1 MHLTETQINDY
12 ADGIVSDDVA
22 AHIAACAECAADV
35 GRMRALLQD
44 MAALPLSIAPERDL
58 RAGIWQQIDASTE
71 VDEVARK
78 RTQSPM
84 RSPRGTLW
92 AARYRLAAAA
102 VLLIAV
108 SSIVTFMLV
117 ERNTPQVGGEF
128 TNTVLLASDAH
139 ALEREYSDELQE
151 LQTIVRNSRG
161 TLAPETTKILEDN
174 LKIIDNAIGEARAAL
189 QADPNSGM
197 LVEMLR
203 SAYQKKLELLR
214 QAAKSSA
221 T

>member
-12 ADGIVSDDVA
+12 VDGIVSDDVS
-22 AHIAACAECAADV
+22 AHVAACPQCAADAEAL
-35 GRMRALLQD
+35 RALLLEVN
-44 MAALPLSIAPERDL
+44 ALPASIAPERDL
-58 RAGIWQQIDASTE
+58 RPGIWQQIDAES
-71 VDEVARK
+71 VI
-78 RTQSPM
+78 PL

-117 ERNTPQVGGEF
+117 QRNAPQVGGEF
-128 TNTVLLASDAH
+128 TNTVLLASDAR
-139 ALEREYSDELQE
+139 ALEREYSDELKE

-161 TLAPETTKILEDN
+161 TLAPETMKILEDN
-174 LKIIDNAIGEARAAL
+174 LAIIDNAIGEARAAL